1 MEYLPA
7 GFSGASGHEQ
17 AGRRSFVGTPASRDN
32 GTESSDRPM
41 PDATPSEEKPKPAP
55 SSGTLGVLRVFGVP
69 VRFHFTFVLLLIFLL
84 FIGVGE
90 RQSGAM
96 TALYVVA
103 LFASVLLHE
112 LGHTLVAR
120 QYGIRTTEIVMYPI
134 GGVSRPERMPKG
146 WEEFWIAISG
156 PLVNGLIAAGLFAW
170 LATRH
175 QFVPVE
181 LLRDPTDA
189 NLAQR
194 IATGNFLLFVFNLLP
209 AYPMDGGRVLRSVLM
224 LFKPEEQA
232 TRVAAGAGQ
241 ILATMLGLYG
251 LLYSNFI
258 MVFVAMFIYIGAS
271 QEGAAMRGRL
281 LTTGV
286 PVRAAMIT
294 DFRTLTHGQS
304 IRDAGNLL
312 LATSQHDFPVV
323 HGDQVLGLLTRAAL
337 VRAMLTGGPDAYVAS
352 AMDRNPR
359 RVSPDTP
366 LSDVLQDLSGTRACA
381 LVMAGEQL
389 LGLLTSE
396 NVSSYILLRQVAM
409 QQQARAQSR

>member
-1 MEYLPA
+1 
-7 GFSGASGHEQ
+7 
-17 AGRRSFVGTPASRDN
+17 
-32 GTESSDRPM
+32 M
-41 PDATPSEEKPKPAP
+41 PEATPSEEKPKPAP

-96 TALYVVA
+96 TALYVLA

-134 GGVSRPERMPKG
+134 GGVSRPERIPKG
-146 WEEFWIAISG
+146 REEFWIAISG

-175 QFVPVE
+175 QFLPVE

-189 NLAQR
+189 NLLQR

-209 AYPMDGGRVLRSVLM
+209 AYPMDGGRVLRSALM
-224 LFKPEEQA
+224 LFKPEEEA
-232 TRVAAGAGQ
+232 TRIAASSGQ
-241 ILATMLGLYG
+241 ALAAMLGLYG
-251 LLYSNFI
+251 LLSSNFI
-258 MVFVAMFIYIGAS
+258 VVFVAMFIYIGAS
-271 QEGAAMRGRL
+271 QEGAAVRGRL

-286 PVRAAMIT
+286 PVRSAMIT
-294 DFRTLTHGQS
+294 DFRTLTHGES

-312 LATSQHDFPVV
+312 LATSQNDFPVM

-337 VRAMLTGGPDAYVAS
+337 VRSMLTAGPDAYVAS
-352 AMDRNPR
+352 AMDRNPKR
-359 RVSPDTP
+359 FSPDTP

-381 LVMAGEQL
+381 LVMDGDKL
-389 LGLLTSE
+389 VGLLTSE
-396 NVSSYILLRQVAM
+396 NVSSFILLRQVAM

>member
-1 MEYLPA
+1 
-7 GFSGASGHEQ
+7 
-17 AGRRSFVGTPASRDN
+17 
-32 GTESSDRPM
+32 M
-41 PDATPSEEKPKPAP
+41 PDATQSEEKPKPAA
-55 SSGTLGVLRVFGVP
+55 SSGTLGVLRIFGVP
-69 VRFHFTFVLLLIFLL
+69 VRFHFTFVILLIFLL

-96 TALYVVA
+96 TALYVLA
-103 LFASVLLHE
+103 LFSSVLLHE

-120 QYGIRTTEIVMYPI
+120 KYGIRTTEIVMYPI
-134 GGVSRPERMPKG
+134 GGVSRPERIPKG
-146 WEEFWIAISG
+146 REEFWIAISG
-156 PLVNGLIAAGLFAW
+156 PLVNALIAAVLFGW
-170 LATRH
+170 LATQH
-175 QFVPVE
+175 QFVPIE

-209 AYPMDGGRVLRSVLM
+209 AYPMDGGRVLRSALM
-224 LFKPEEQA
+224 LFKPEEEA
-232 TRVAAGAGQ
+232 TRIAASSGQ
-241 ILATMLGLYG
+241 ALAAMLGLYG
-251 LLYSNFI
+251 LLSSNF
-258 MVFVAMFIYIGAS
+258 MVVFVAMFIYIGAS
-271 QEGAAMRGRL
+271 QEGAAVRGRL

-294 DFRTLTHGQS
+294 DFRVLSHGDS

-312 LATSQHDFPVV
+312 LATSQHDFPVM

-337 VRAMLTGGPDAYVAS
+337 VRAMLTEGPEAYVAS

-366 LSDVLQDLSGTRACA
+366 LSDVLQDLSGARACT
-381 LVMAGEQL
+381 LVMDGDDKL
-389 LGLLTSE
+389 VGLLTSE
-396 NVSSYILLRQVAM
+396 NVSSFILLRQVAM